1 MIQFKFILRDIAGR
15 ISWQPGPDRII
26 QTWETKN
33 TISVS
38 EDWDTAESHKI
49 TEEDALLSET
59 MNSYTMMVA
68 ENVAHPKE
76 EQVVSGSVNNIKG
89 APVAEATNDVNFIQ
103 DKPVAIVAENVTYTK
118 EKKNLAKNK
127 IESNSTSRNDMKKV
141 VHRSNSRGLGVKNP
155 IKKVEKKLV
164 EAREVEDP
172 VLVPGLTPLPAE
184 EEDTPNEVVE
194 SMETKSSPGYG
205 TKDQY
210 EPEVTDRCM

>member
-1 MIQFKFILRDIAGR
+1 MIQFKFILRDTAGR

-33 TISVS
+33 TISVY
-38 EDWDTAESHKI
+38 EDWDTAEFHKI

-59 MNSYTMMVA
+59 INSDTMMVA

-76 EQVVSGSVNNIKG
+76 EQVVSGSINNIKG
-89 APVAEATNDVNFIQ
+89 APVAEGTNDVNFTQ

-127 IESNSTSRNDMKKV
+127 IESYSTSRNDMKKEI
-141 VHRSNSRGLGVKNP
+141 HRSNSRGLGVKNP
-155 IKKVEKKLV
+155 IIEKKLV
-164 EAREVEDP
+164 ENHEVEGP

-184 EEDTPNEVVE
+184 EEDTRNVVVE
-194 SMETKSSPGYG
+194 SMETKSSPVNE

-210 EPEVTDRCM
+210 EPEVTDQCM